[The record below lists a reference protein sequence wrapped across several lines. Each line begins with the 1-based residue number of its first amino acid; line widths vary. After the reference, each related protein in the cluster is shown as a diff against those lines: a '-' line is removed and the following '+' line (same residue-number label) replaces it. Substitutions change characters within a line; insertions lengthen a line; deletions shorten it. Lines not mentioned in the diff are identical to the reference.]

1 MNPLAPLLC
10 SLALA
15 IAGAAAAVEPRSVEG
30 VSLERLD
37 RLHTF
42 MRAATDERGYLG
54 AVTLIARNGRIVD
67 WQAYGSQDLARRRPM
82 AKDTIFRIRS
92 MSKPIASVA
101 VLVLMEEGKLA
112 LEDPVARYLP
122 EFADAKVFAG
132 GTADAPSLRAPKRPI
147 TIRHLLTHTAGF
159 ATGSGFAEPAKL
171 LERAQVSASPD
182 LATFARRLASVP
194 LATDP
199 GERFSY
205 DGVGTE
211 ALSRLVEVVSGEPFD
226 AFLQRRILAP
236 LKMVDTGFSVP
247 VANRGRIADVS
258 RVGPQRRLVNA
269 MADRAGEPLN
279 AYPSGAG
286 GLYSTAPDYARFC
299 QMLLNGGTLDGA
311 TILGRKT
318 VELMMMNHLTQL
330 TPPVNEFSDA
340 EGFGLGG
347 YVVLDVARRGRP
359 GSVGQFGWSGSMS
372 TYFTIDPKEK
382 LIAILMLQHLP
393 HDAADVPELPK
404 LSVRFYNL
412 VYQALIP

>member
-1 MNPLAPLLC
+1 MKLLAPLLC
-10 SLALA
+10 SLGLVF
-15 IAGAAAAVEPRSVEG
+15 AGAAGAAEG
-30 VSLERLD
+30 IATERLE

-42 MRAATDERGYLG
+42 MRSATDERGYLG

-67 WQAYGSQDLARRRPM
+67 WQAYGSQDLARRTPM
-82 AKDTIFRIRS
+82 AKDSIFRIRS
-92 MSKPIASVA
+92 MSKPIASVS
-101 VLVLMEEGKLA
+101 VLVLMEEGRLA
-112 LEDPVARYLP
+112 LEDPVGRYLP

-211 ALSRLVEVVSGEPFD
+211 ALSRLVEVVGGEAFD
-226 AFLQRRILAP
+226 TFLQRRILAP
-236 LKMVDTGFSVP
+236 LQMVDTGFSVP
-247 VANRGRIADVS
+247 AAKRGRIADVS
-258 RVGPQRRLVNA
+258 SVGPQGRLVNA
-269 MADRAGEPLN
+269 ATQQPGEPLN

-286 GLYSTAPDYARFC
+286 GLYSTASDYARFC
-299 QMLLNGGTLDGA
+299 QMLLNGGTLDGV

-347 YVVLDVARRGRP
+347 FVVLDVARRGRP

-382 LIAILMLQHLP
+382 LTAILMLQHLP
-393 HDAADVPELPK
+393 RDGADMPELPK

-412 VYQALIP
+412 VYQSLSP

>member
-1 MNPLAPLLC
+1 MKYLAPLLC
-10 SLALA
+10 SLSLVAA
-15 IAGAAAAVEPRSVEG
+15 EPAAAAESVEG
-30 VSLERLD
+30 ISIERLD

-67 WQAYGSQDLARRRPM
+67 WQAYGSQDLARRIPM
-82 AKDTIFRIRS
+82 AKDSIFRIRS
-92 MSKPIASVA
+92 MTKPIASVA
-101 VLVLMEEGKLA
+101 VLVLMEEGKLT
-112 LEDPVARYLP
+112 LDDPVARYLP
-122 EFADAKVFAG
+122 EFANAKVFAG

-205 DGVGTE
+205 DGVGIET
-211 ALSRLVEVVSGEPFD
+211 LSRLVEVVAGEAFD

-247 VANRGRIADVS
+247 AAKRTRIAELS
-258 RVGPQRRLVNA
+258 MVGPQGRLVQA
-269 MADRAGEPLN
+269 AAQQPGEPLN

-286 GLYSTAPDYARFC
+286 GLYSTAGDYARFC
-299 QMLLNGGTLDGA
+299 QMLLNGGTLDGV

-330 TPPVNEFSDA
+330 SPPVNEFSDA

-372 TYFTIDPKEK
+372 TYFTIDPKEQ
-382 LIAILMLQHLP
+382 LTAILMLQHLP
-393 HDAADVPELPK
+393 RDDGALPELPK

-412 VYQALIP
+412 VYQALTP

>member
-1 MNPLAPLLC
+1 MKLLAPLLC
-10 SLALA
+10 SLGLALA
-15 IAGAAAAVEPRSVEG
+15 GPAAAAEG
-30 VSLERLD
+30 VSTERLA

-67 WQAYGSQDLARRRPM
+67 WQAYGSQDLTRRTPM
-82 AKDTIFRIRS
+82 AKDAIFRIRS
-92 MSKPIASVA
+92 MTKPIASVA
-101 VLVLMEEGKLA
+101 VLMLMEEGKLT
-112 LEDPVARYLP
+112 LEEPVARWLP
-122 EFADAKVFAG
+122 EFAGAKVFAG
-132 GTADAPSLRAPKRPI
+132 GTADAPALRAAKRPI

-159 ATGSGFAEPAKL
+159 ATGAGFAEPAKL
-171 LERAQVSASPD
+171 LERAQVSTSPD

-205 DGVGTE
+205 DGVGIE
-211 ALSRLVEVVSGEPFD
+211 ALSRLVEVASGEPFD
-226 AFLQRRILAP
+226 TFVQRRIVAP

-247 VANRGRIADVS
+247 AAKRGRIAEVS
-258 RVGPQRRLVNA
+258 MIGPGGTLVQA
-269 MADRAGEPLN
+269 PGSQAGEQLN

-286 GLYSTAPDYARFC
+286 GLYSTAGDYARFC
-299 QMLLNGGTLDGA
+299 QMLLNGGTLDGV

-318 VELMMMNHLTQL
+318 VELMTMNHLTQL

-347 YVVLDVARRGRP
+347 FVVLDVARRGRP
-359 GSVGQFGWSGSMS
+359 GSVGAFGWSGSMS

-382 LIAILMLQHLP
+382 LTAILMLQHLP
-393 HDAADVPELPK
+393 RDDATLPELPK

-412 VYQALIP
+412 VYQALTP

>member
-1 MNPLAPLLC
+1 MKYLAPLLC
-10 SLALA
+10 SLSLVAA
-15 IAGAAAAVEPRSVEG
+15 DPAAAAESVEG
-30 VSLERLD
+30 ISIERLD

-67 WQAYGSQDLARRRPM
+67 WQAYGSQDLARRIPM
-82 AKDTIFRIRS
+82 AKDSIFRIRS
-92 MSKPIASVA
+92 MTKPIASVA
-101 VLVLMEEGKLA
+101 VLVLMEEGKLT
-112 LEDPVARYLP
+112 LDDPVARYLP
-122 EFADAKVFAG
+122 EFANAKVFAG

-159 ATGSGFAEPAKL
+159 ATGSAFAEPAKL

-205 DGVGTE
+205 DGVGIET
-211 ALSRLVEVVSGEPFD
+211 LSRLVEVVAGEAFD

-247 VANRGRIADVS
+247 AAKRTRIAELS
-258 RVGPQRRLVNA
+258 MVGPQGRLVQA
-269 MADRAGEPLN
+269 AAQQPGEPLN

-286 GLYSTAPDYARFC
+286 GLYSTAGDYARFC
-299 QMLLNGGTLDGA
+299 QMLLNGGTLDGV

-330 TPPVNEFSDA
+330 SPPVNEFSDA

-372 TYFTIDPKEK
+372 TYFTIDPKEQ
-382 LIAILMLQHLP
+382 LTAILMLQHLP
-393 HDAADVPELPK
+393 RDDGVLPELPK

-412 VYQALIP
+412 VYQALTP